1 MMINDK
7 EDEVIEEIF
16 QSILSRYQIG
26 LERSMKGSHFILD
39 CVHQLYYKWHKKI
52 FGGLY
57 IDSLNSMKN
66 K

>member
-26 LERSMKGSHFILD
+26 LERSIKGSHFIFD
-39 CVHQLYYKWHKKI
+39 CVH
-52 FGGLY
+52 
-57 IDSLNSMKN
+57 
-66 K
+66 